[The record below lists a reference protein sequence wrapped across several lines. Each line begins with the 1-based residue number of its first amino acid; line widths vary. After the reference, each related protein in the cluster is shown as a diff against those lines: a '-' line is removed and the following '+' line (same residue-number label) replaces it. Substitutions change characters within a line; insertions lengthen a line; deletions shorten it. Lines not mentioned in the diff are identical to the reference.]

1 MMAEKVEMKRTL
13 LQHDLCRIQI
23 FPKPRPD
30 AEKRD
35 TIYLV
40 RALFRYALLIYPP
53 AYTITEADWWILT
66 INKRLKI
73 DNPNHELQVCEKR

>member
-40 RALFRYALLIYPP
+40 RALFRYALL
-53 AYTITEADWWILT
+53 THRRILLPRP
-66 INKRLKI
+66 IGGKNKS
-73 DNPNHELQVCEKR
+73 